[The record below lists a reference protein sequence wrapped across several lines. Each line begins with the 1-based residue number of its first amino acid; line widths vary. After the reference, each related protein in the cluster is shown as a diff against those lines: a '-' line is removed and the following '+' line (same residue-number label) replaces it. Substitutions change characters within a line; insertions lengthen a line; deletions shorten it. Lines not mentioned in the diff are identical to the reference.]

1 MLQVAVPSVYGPH
14 LPDAPKC
21 CSVHL
26 SDAPNS
32 SVIPSKFLVL
42 PSIVPSTYL
51 PLCSSFH
58 LPDTT
63 KCRAKPCYVC
73 YGGTPILLD
82 LCVETKSLWAYSV
95 IKILNI
101 FTDML
106 NITELH
112 PFIHL
117 IKYFVIYH
125 SEKMRYV
132 CYILFFHFPLFFT
145 SNIFSGKVRI

>member
-117 IKYFVIYH
+117 ITYFVIYH

-132 CYILFFHFPLFFT
+132 CYILFF
-145 SNIFSGKVRI
+145 SFSTFLLE

>member
-1 MLQVAVPSVYGPH
+1 MIYIDLIWNLDKIISG
-14 LPDAPKC
+14 
-21 CSVHL
+21 
-26 SDAPNS
+26 
-32 SVIPSKFLVL
+32 
-42 PSIVPSTYL
+42 
-51 PLCSSFH
+51 
-58 LPDTT
+58 
-63 KCRAKPCYVC
+63 AKPCYVC
-73 YGGTPILLD
+73 YSGTPIFLD

-95 IKILNI
+95 IKVLNI

-132 CYILFFHFPLFFT
+132 CYILFFFIFHFSSQVAFFQE
-145 SNIFSGKVRI
+145 K